1 MDIPAH
7 YKIHTGR
14 LLVKVLFYAFMLV
27 LVLYYFFPMIWM
39 VYSSFKNNITIF
51 QSPFSLPEEFSFKNW
66 SEAWR
71 IGRIGDY
78 AKNSVFI
85 TSVSVTCILLFSSA
99 AAYAFARLQFRGRQL
114 LFGCMVVGL
123 FIPVQSYFIA
133 QNSIIRWMGFT
144 DTYLGLI
151 FPYIAME
158 LPLATYILQVYFS
171 SIPAEV
177 EESAIIDGANRWAI
191 YRRIMLPMVGPG
203 MATAGVFTVI
213 SVWNEFLLAML
224 YIQNPDLKT
233 LTVGMFAFSGQYK
246 TNYAQLFSGLS
257 IITIPM
263 IAVYFLFN
271 KRIVAGMVEGAVK
284 G

>member
-1 MDIPAH
+1 
-7 YKIHTGR
+7 
-14 LLVKVLFYAFMLV
+14 
-27 LVLYYFFPMIWM
+27 
-39 VYSSFKNNITIF
+39 
-51 QSPFSLPEEFSFKNW
+51 
-66 SEAWR
+66 
-71 IGRIGDY
+71 
-78 AKNSVFI
+78 
-85 TSVSVTCILLFSSA
+85 
-99 AAYAFARLQFRGRQL
+99 
-114 LFGCMVVGL
+114 
-123 FIPVQSYFIA
+123 
-133 QNSIIRWMGFT
+133 MGFT

-246 TNYAQLFSGLS
+246 TDYAQLFSGLS